1 MIERERI
8 ILTSVLALLLVS
20 WLGFLFH
27 RSPDFAGSG
36 IGSAFGIAGAVL
48 MLIPLAYPFVKRIP
62 FLNKWVTARVSLQ
75 TLMTWHVYAGIF
87 GPLLAIIHTGH
98 KFNSWLG
105 IALTGVMLLCVV
117 SGFVLRY
124 LTTYVTHEMKDKL
137 LLLQT
142 ARGDLDSAWGVLE
155 NSPVEMSALPKSPV
169 LTAGFAS
176 LGIDIPFGGPAGL
189 CSMGIDLSPGGP
201 AGEVTRIAES
211 VADLEF
217 AIRTDELFKRW
228 FSYSLKVHIVLS
240 IVLYVLLGLH
250 IWAALHFGLRWLA

>member
-1 MIERERI
+1 MKEREGI
-8 ILTSVLALLLVS
+8 ILTGILSILLLS

-27 RSPDFAGSG
+27 TSPRFAGSG
-36 IGSAFGIAGAVL
+36 LGAAFGIAGAAL
-48 MLIPLAYPFVKRIP
+48 MLIPLAYPIVKRIP
-62 FLNKWVTARVSLQ
+62 SLNKRITKHISLQ
-75 TLMTWHVYAGIF
+75 TLLAVHVYSGIF

-105 IALTGVMLLCVV
+105 IALTSVMLLVVV
-117 SGFVLRY
+117 SGFAVRY
-124 LTTYVTHEMKDKL
+124 LLTYVTRDIKDKL

-155 NSPVEMSALPKSPV
+155 NSPAEARALPKSRLLV
-169 LTAGFAS
+169 AGLAS
-176 LGIDIPFGGPAGL
+176 LGID
-189 CSMGIDLSPGGP
+189 LSTAGGP

-228 FSYSLKVHIVLS
+228 FARALAVHIVLS
-240 IVLYVLLGLH
+240 IILYVLLGLH
-250 IWAALHFGLRWLA
+250 IWAGIHLGLRWSS